1 MKHSFLYIVSLFK
14 IWLIV
19 LENKFTFNEIL
30 EAGSVGLSGSGSITI
45 ATIFLSMLVSLLTGL
60 FISYIYRRT
69 FQGVLFQKSFA
80 MAIVLVTLIT
90 TMVIM
95 VISGNLILSLGMV
108 GALSIVRFRAA
119 VKDPLD
125 IVYLFWGVAAGIANG
140 VAYYSVS
147 IIASIFIGVSLIYY
161 SKIPSRLKS
170 KLLVVNCNSSV
181 APEVKSLITKQSKNN
196 VIRSQSEKN
205 ELNELVFEIT
215 TYETDEF
222 YEKIREIDGVQQI
235 RLLNYSTN
243 N

>member
-1 MKHSFLYIVSLFK
+1 M
-14 IWLIV
+14 
-19 LENKFTFNEIL
+19 ENKFTFNEIL

>member
-205 ELNELVFEIT
+205 EYDGLNSSF
-215 TYETDEF
+215 
-222 YEKIREIDGVQQI
+222 
-235 RLLNYSTN
+235 
-243 N
+243 

>member
-1 MKHSFLYIVSLFK
+1 M
-14 IWLIV
+14 
-19 LENKFTFNEIL
+19 ENKFTFNEIL

-125 IVYLFWGVAAGIANG
+125 IVYLFWGVAAGIDNG

>member
-1 MKHSFLYIVSLFK
+1 MYIVSLFK

-170 KLLVVNCNSSV
+170 
-181 APEVKSLITKQSKNN
+181 I
-196 VIRSQSEKN
+196 
-205 ELNELVFEIT
+205 
-215 TYETDEF
+215 
-222 YEKIREIDGVQQI
+222 
-235 RLLNYSTN
+235 
-243 N
+243 

>member
-1 MKHSFLYIVSLFK
+1 MYIVSLFK

>member
-1 MKHSFLYIVSLFK
+1 
-14 IWLIV
+14 